1 MAERRMM
8 AKSII
13 KSDQFLDMP
22 ATTQNLY
29 FHMLLDADDDGFVNA
44 PKSIMRIVGAKDDDM
59 KLLIAK
65 QFVLSFG
72 SGVIVIKHWKIH
84 NYIQSDRY
92 KPSLQPERKL
102 LEITTNKEYQLNI
115 NNVSTMDTECI
126 QDVSVGKVRL
136 GKVRL
141 DKVRLDKNNILSSK
155 HDHMSNPITEIIN
168 YLNLKTNKNYKTTT
182 QKTRT
187 LIKARMNEHFTVDDF
202 KIVINK
208 MCIEWMGTN
217 MEKYLRPETLFGTKF
232 ESYLNRTLTKSETE
246 MRIDNVNALIDQYE
260 REEMMNSEQG
270 GYSESDSTAD
280 CDVQERY

>member
-59 KLLIAK
+59 KLLVAK
-65 QFVLSFG
+65 QFVISFG

-92 KPSLQPERKL
+92 KPSIQPERKL
-102 LEITTNKEYQLNI
+102 LEITANKEYQLNASH
-115 NNVSTMDTECI
+115 VSAMDTECI

-136 GKVRL
+136 GKASIG
-141 DKVRLDKNNILSSK
+141 KVRLDKTIEGKCEKPHSPK
-155 HDHMSNPITEIIN
+155 RKTFTKPTIDEIQD
-168 YLNLKTNKNYKTTT
+168 Y
-182 QKTRT
+182 
-187 LIKARMNEHFTVDDF
+187 
-202 KIVINK
+202 
-208 MCIEWMGTN
+208 CIERN
-217 MEKYLRPETLFGTKF
+217 
-232 ESYLNRTLTKSETE
+232 N
-246 MRIDNVNALIDQYE
+246 NVNAAQFYDYYESNGWKVGKNSMKDWKAAVRTWERSEYRNVKVSKKQQAIDVVNDLMQE
-260 REEMMNSEQG
+260 FGGANEQSATD
-270 GYSESDSTAD
+270 SESTIDVTAS
-280 CDVQERY
+280 VQY

>member
-59 KLLIAK
+59 KLLVAK
-65 QFVLSFG
+65 QFVISFG

-92 KPSLQPERKL
+92 KPSIQPERKL
-102 LEITTNKEYQLNI
+102 LEITANKEYQLNASH
-115 NNVSTMDTECI
+115 VSTMDTECI

-136 GKVRL
+136 GKSSIG
-141 DKVRLDKNNILSSK
+141 KFRLDKNIDGECEKPHSPK
-155 HDHMSNPITEIIN
+155 RKTFTKPTIDEIQDYCIERN
-168 YLNLKTNKNYKTTT
+168 NKVN
-182 QKTRT
+182 
-187 LIKARMNEHFTVDDF
+187 AEHFYDYYESNGWKVGKNSMKDWKAAVRTWERSEYRNVKVSKKQQAIDVVNDL
-202 KIVINK
+202 
-208 MCIEWMGTN
+208 MQE
-217 MEKYLRPETLFGTKF
+217 FGGA
-232 ESYLNRTLTKSETE
+232 N
-246 MRIDNVNALIDQYE
+246 
-260 REEMMNSEQG
+260 EQSATD
-270 GYSESDSTAD
+270 SESTIDVTAS
-280 CDVQERY
+280 VQY

>member
-59 KLLIAK
+59 KLLVAK
-65 QFVLSFG
+65 QFVISFG

-92 KPSLQPERKL
+92 KPSIQPERKL
-102 LEITTNKEYQLNI
+102 LEITANKEYQLNTDH
-115 NNVSTMDTECI
+115 VSAMDTECI

-136 GKVRL
+136 GKASIG
-141 DKVRLDKNNILSSK
+141 KVRLDKTIEGECDKPHSPK
-155 HDHMSNPITEIIN
+155 RKTFTKPTIDEIQD
-168 YLNLKTNKNYKTTT
+168 Y
-182 QKTRT
+182 
-187 LIKARMNEHFTVDDF
+187 
-202 KIVINK
+202 
-208 MCIEWMGTN
+208 CIERN
-217 MEKYLRPETLFGTKF
+217 
-232 ESYLNRTLTKSETE
+232 N
-246 MRIDNVNALIDQYE
+246 NVNAEQFYDYYESNGWKVGKNSMKDWKAAVRTWERSEYRNVKVSKKQQAIDVVNDLMQE
-260 REEMMNSEQG
+260 FGGANEQSATD
-270 GYSESDSTAD
+270 SESTIDVTAS
-280 CDVQERY
+280 VQY

>member
-59 KLLIAK
+59 KLLVAK
-65 QFVLSFG
+65 QFVISFG

-92 KPSLQPERKL
+92 KPSIQPERKL
-102 LEITTNKEYQLNI
+102 LEITANKEYQLNA
-115 NNVSTMDTECI
+115 NHVSIVDTECI

-136 GKVRL
+136 GKASIG
-141 DKVRLDKNNILSSK
+141 KVRLDKTIDGECEKPHSPK
-155 HDHMSNPITEIIN
+155 RKTFTKPTIDEIQD
-168 YLNLKTNKNYKTTT
+168 Y
-182 QKTRT
+182 
-187 LIKARMNEHFTVDDF
+187 
-202 KIVINK
+202 
-208 MCIEWMGTN
+208 CIERN
-217 MEKYLRPETLFGTKF
+217 
-232 ESYLNRTLTKSETE
+232 N
-246 MRIDNVNALIDQYE
+246 NVNAEQFFDYYESNGWKVGKNSMKDWKAAVRTWERSEYRNVKVSKKQQAIDVVNDLMQE
-260 REEMMNSEQG
+260 FGGANEQSATD
-270 GYSESDSTAD
+270 SESTIDVTAS
-280 CDVQERY
+280 VQY

>member
-44 PKSIMRIVGAKDDDM
+44 PKSIMRIVGAKEDDM

-65 QFVLSFG
+65 QFVIGFG

-92 KPSLQPERKL
+92 KPSIQPERKL
-102 LEITTNKEYQLNI
+102 LDITANKEYQLNTDH
-115 NNVSTMDTECI
+115 VSTTDTECI
-126 QDVSVGKVRL
+126 QDVSI

-141 DKVRLDKNNILSSK
+141 DKTIEDECEKPHSPKRKTFTKPTID
-155 HDHMSNPITEIIN
+155 EIQD
-168 YLNLKTNKNYKTTT
+168 Y
-182 QKTRT
+182 
-187 LIKARMNEHFTVDDF
+187 
-202 KIVINK
+202 
-208 MCIEWMGTN
+208 CIERN
-217 MEKYLRPETLFGTKF
+217 
-232 ESYLNRTLTKSETE
+232 N
-246 MRIDNVNALIDQYE
+246 NVNAEQFFDYYESNGWKVGKNSMKDWKAAVRTWERSEYRKPNSKKNSKEDAINVVKELMNEYANEQFEDNNGAIDVT
-260 REEMMNSEQG
+260 
-270 GYSESDSTAD
+270 DS
-280 CDVQERY
+280 VVY

>member
-44 PKSIMRIVGAKDDDM
+44 PKSIMRIVGAKEDDM

-65 QFVLSFG
+65 QFVICFG

-92 KPSLQPERKL
+92 KPSIQPERKL
-102 LEITTNKEYQLNI
+102 LEITANKEYQLNTDH
-115 NNVSTMDTECI
+115 VSTMDTECI

-136 GKVRL
+136 GKASIG
-141 DKVRLDKNNILSSK
+141 KVRLDKTIEGECEKPHSPK
-155 HDHMSNPITEIIN
+155 RKTFTKPTIDEIQD
-168 YLNLKTNKNYKTTT
+168 Y
-182 QKTRT
+182 
-187 LIKARMNEHFTVDDF
+187 
-202 KIVINK
+202 
-208 MCIEWMGTN
+208 CIERN
-217 MEKYLRPETLFGTKF
+217 
-232 ESYLNRTLTKSETE
+232 N
-246 MRIDNVNALIDQYE
+246 NVNAEQFFDHYESNGWKVGKNSMKDWKAAVRTWERSEYRKPNPNSKKNSKEDAINVVKELMEEYANEQFEDNNGAIDVT
-260 REEMMNSEQG
+260 
-270 GYSESDSTAD
+270 DS
-280 CDVQERY
+280 VVY

>member
-44 PKSIMRIVGAKDDDM
+44 PKSIMRIVGAKEDDM

-65 QFVLSFG
+65 QFVIGFG

-92 KPSLQPERKL
+92 KPSIQPERKL
-102 LEITTNKEYQLNI
+102 LDITANKEYQLNTDH
-115 NNVSTMDTECI
+115 VSTTDTECI

-136 GKVRL
+136 GKASIG
-141 DKVRLDKNNILSSK
+141 KVRLDKTIEGECEKPHSPK
-155 HDHMSNPITEIIN
+155 RKTFTKPTIDEIQD
-168 YLNLKTNKNYKTTT
+168 Y
-182 QKTRT
+182 
-187 LIKARMNEHFTVDDF
+187 
-202 KIVINK
+202 
-208 MCIEWMGTN
+208 CIERN
-217 MEKYLRPETLFGTKF
+217 
-232 ESYLNRTLTKSETE
+232 N
-246 MRIDNVNALIDQYE
+246 NVNAEQFFDHYESNGWKVGKNSMKDWKAAVRTWERSEYRKPTQKKNSKQDAINDLRDLMNEYGGVNEQSNEPSTEDTGSTIDIEYRVE
-260 REEMMNSEQG
+260 H
-270 GYSESDSTAD
+270 
-280 CDVQERY
+280 

>member
-44 PKSIMRIVGAKDDDM
+44 PKSIMRIVGAKEDDM

-65 QFVLSFG
+65 QFVISFG

-92 KPSLQPERKL
+92 KPSIQPERKL
-102 LEITTNKEYQLNI
+102 LEITANKEYQLNTDH
-115 NNVSTMDTECI
+115 VSTMDTGCI

-136 GKVRL
+136 GKASIG
-141 DKVRLDKNNILSSK
+141 KVS
-155 HDHMSNPITEIIN
+155 
-168 YLNLKTNKNYKTTT
+168 
-182 QKTRT
+182 
-187 LIKARMNEHFTVDDF
+187 
-202 KIVINK
+202 
-208 MCIEWMGTN
+208 
-217 MEKYLRPETLFGTKF
+217 
-232 ESYLNRTLTKSETE
+232 
-246 MRIDNVNALIDQYE
+246 
-260 REEMMNSEQG
+260 
-270 GYSESDSTAD
+270 
-280 CDVQERY
+280 